1 VRSPICARRPVSH
14 SSHTPHRHIR
24 FRRTTKTRAS
34 QNHWS
39 PTHRF
44 CGGGSFQDL
53 PYFLPDRR
61 RFLYSQESNNPFD
74 RQKVTVTNEQMNE
87 FARAG
92 AQARLQAISE
102 ERAAI
107 IRMFP
112 DRRTRTAPS
121 SLDGP
126 APASRA
132 RKRRRMSAAERK
144 AVGRRMKAYWAKRG
158 REKAGAKKAAPK
170 PNRKGGMSAEAR
182 KRQGERM
189 RAYWA
194 ARRLQKQ
201 AGAESAAPTEAIA
214 AGTSSPAKTRRRA
227 GREAGAK
234 SL

>member
-1 VRSPICARRPVSH
+1 
-14 SSHTPHRHIR
+14 
-24 FRRTTKTRAS
+24 
-34 QNHWS
+34 
-39 PTHRF
+39 
-44 CGGGSFQDL
+44 
-53 PYFLPDRR
+53 
-61 RFLYSQESNNPFD
+61 
-74 RQKVTVTNEQMNE
+74 VTNEQMQE

-112 DRRTRTAPS
+112 DRRTRAAPS

-144 AVGRRMKAYWAKRG
+144 AVGRRMKAYWAKR
-158 REKAGAKKAAPK
+158 RAEKAGAKKAAPK

-194 ARRLQKQ
+194 AKRATKVNG
-201 AGAESAAPTEAIA
+201 AGAGTQSETAKQNGAPSSTRGERAAQ
-214 AGTSSPAKTRRRA
+214 K
-227 GREAGAK
+227 RERK
-234 SL
+234 K